1 MHSFLGRMGRVK
13 DCKRSRMFLGRRHF
27 NTPLTL
33 CSVYRKTSKLHICI
47 YRSQTLPKVQRT
59 SLRVDC
65 FHQSNCFKSYQILS
79 KSTSWSKFSFW
90 ISTKLPLQKLGQII
104 ASKNWTRIYSKSWP
118 KFSFDILSQHSWPTS
133 ESASKSLPNCLLRSS
148 ASISAIL
155 TTSRSFELASSNAR
169 VTPIKSQQQE
179 WVGELQGSIKMNK
192 HTINL

>member
-1 MHSFLGRMGRVK
+1 
-13 DCKRSRMFLGRRHF
+13 MFSGHRHF
-27 NTPLTL
+27 DTPLTL
-33 CSVYRKTSKLHICI
+33 CSVCGKASKLHICI
-47 YRSQTLPKVQRT
+47 HRSQTLPKVQQT

-65 FHQSNCFKSYQILS
+65 FHQSNCFKWYQILS

-118 KFSFDILSQHSWPTS
+118 KFSFDILSQHSWPTY

-148 ASISAIL
+148 ASISAML

-179 WVGELQGSIKMNK
+179 WVGELQGSTMIRLGSDKNE
-192 HTINL
+192 